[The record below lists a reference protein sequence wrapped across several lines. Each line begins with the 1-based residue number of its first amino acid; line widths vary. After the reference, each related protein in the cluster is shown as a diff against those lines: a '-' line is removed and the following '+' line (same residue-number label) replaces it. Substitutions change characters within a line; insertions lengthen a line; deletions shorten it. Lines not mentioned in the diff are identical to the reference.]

1 MFLATFGT
9 PGMLRTNLLGYS
21 VGLLSA
27 LPVPGG
33 LVVVRMM
40 QGCPIVGPFGYDP
53 LQGLFA
59 HHPMSRLWNLLPP
72 WL

>member
-1 MFLATFGT
+1 M
-9 PGMLRTNLLGYS
+9 
-21 VGLLSA
+21 GLLSA